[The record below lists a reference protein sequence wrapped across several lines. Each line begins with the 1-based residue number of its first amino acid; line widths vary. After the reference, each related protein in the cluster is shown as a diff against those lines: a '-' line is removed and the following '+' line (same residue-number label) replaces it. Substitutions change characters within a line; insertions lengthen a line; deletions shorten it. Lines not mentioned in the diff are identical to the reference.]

1 MFFDDKDTYIPDII
15 EFPSGKKYYWD
26 LETNCMERAGDN
38 TIPTYKIN
46 SKSKMVWA
54 NTGKSISRSNRSNND
69 DDEDD
74 DENEFAFM
82 SNYQYRDKYEEEL
95 EKINNSSPADI
106 GFPKLQRFMIG
117 ALIQGLTFIGAAPSA
132 GKTTFISQWA
142 YNIAKTGRA
151 VIIVSMEM
159 SRTDLRTRD
168 ISRLTFEYSR
178 KDGRGDKDALTVNE
192 IYRNCAFDHGIE
204 VEFTDKQKEN
214 LRKAKDEYNKVSDN
228 IFVIEPKDFD
238 GDEMSGEVS
247 VLQIYEMMKQAEYS
261 CGVSPVLFIDYLQ
274 MLSSPRDNYG
284 RVLYADTKRLGSY
297 NAYMLKQISREF
309 MIPVIVI
316 TSTSRDN
323 YNSVDNEAFSKES
336 GDIEYSADNTLFI
349 QYTDAITANS
359 KDGVTNAIK
368 KGQKEK
374 ERKMTVSVLKNR
386 AGSRNGHFEY
396 IYHAPYYF
404 FDPET
409 EKTDA
414 EEFKKDAKEK
424 TGKKNLG
431 TL

>member
-1 MFFDDKDTYIPDII
+1 MYIDEDVCKPDIL
-15 EFPSGKKYYWD
+15 ELPNGQKFYWD
-26 LETNCMERAGDN
+26 LEECSMRNAGKN
-38 TIPTYKIN
+38 AISTVKIN
-46 SKSKMVWA
+46 SSSKIVSADSNKSVSA
-54 NTGKSISRSNRSNND
+54 ITHDND
-69 DDEDD
+69 EGEFEIASDYDYNDE
-74 DENEFAFM
+74 
-82 SNYQYRDKYEEEL
+82 YEREL

-106 GFPKLQRFMIG
+106 GFPKLQRFIIG

-142 YNIAKTGRA
+142 YNIAKSDRG

-159 SRTDLRTRD
+159 SRTDLRTRNL
-168 ISRLTFEYSR
+168 SRLTFEYSR

-192 IYRNCAFDHGIE
+192 IYRNRAFDHGIE

-214 LRKAKDEYNKVSDN
+214 LRKAKEEYNKVSEN
-228 IFVIEPKDFD
+228 IFVLEPKDFN

-274 MLSSPRDNYG
+274 MLSSPRDDYG
-284 RVLYADTKRLGSY
+284 RVLYTDTKRLGSY
-297 NAYMLKQISREF
+297 NAYMFKQISREF

-349 QYTDAITANS
+349 QYTDAIAANS